1 MAEVNEARNT
11 ARPATTPVANKSAP
25 VVAAV
30 LVRLR
35 TASRAPIRRSAF
47 DRVGT
52 ARIPSAT
59 AEASTVGTIE
69 TNTTAT
75 RTKMATEKATL
86 LALLVMIMKPPT
98 STAAATPIST
108 DRTKRKKTDGERAV
122 SASTT
127 ASIGAT
133 EHARHAGNT
142 AAKRVA
148 THPTTT
154 AKTNAGS
161 ETSDPPTGIAVPS
174 EPKTASINL
183 ASRSP
188 TGAPMRE
195 PMTANTA
202 ASSRATC
209 IN

>member
-1 MAEVNEARNT
+1 M
-11 ARPATTPVANKSAP
+11 
-25 VVAAV
+25 
-30 LVRLR
+30 
-35 TASRAPIRRSAF
+35 
-47 DRVGT
+47 
-52 ARIPSAT
+52 PSAT

-75 RTKMATEKATL
+75 RTKMATERATL
-86 LALLVMIMKPPT
+86 LAVFVMIMKPPT

-108 DRTKRKKTDGERAV
+108 DRRKRKNTEGERTV

-142 AAKRVA
+142 AANRVA
-148 THPTTT
+148 AHPTTT
-154 AKTNAGS
+154 ANTNAGI
-161 ETSDPPTGIAVPS
+161 ETRDPPTGIAVPS
-174 EPKTASINL
+174 EPRTASINL
-183 ASRSP
+183 ASSSP

-195 PMTANTA
+195 PITANTA

-209 IN
+209 MS